1 MSKKKATRPSAAAPD
16 VAEVIHT
23 RTLREQRW
31 AFDQRRRRLSWSQIA
46 DLAIK
51 PPSEGGLGYARS
63 PSALKAAYAVH
74 VAEVQQIEEAT
85 RPESTMLMLAT
96 LDDMH
101 RELTS
106 LAGPVDHL
114 RTAQA
119 RRMAEA
125 DGKSAEE
132 VEAVVVLRPDADRR
146 DAIKA
151 LAVVERDRAKLL
163 GLDAPINVEVTHHD
177 ATVAE
182 LEDARAR
189 LGIVTP
195 IKKKANR

>member
-1 MSKKKATRPSAAAPD
+1 MSKKKRDP
-16 VAEVIHT
+16 AEVIHA

-31 AFDQRRRRLSWSQIA
+31 AFEQRRRRLRWDQIA

-63 PSALKAAYAVH
+63 PKALREAYNVH
-74 VAEVQQIEEAT
+74 VAEVVQLEEAT
-85 RPESTMLMLAT
+85 RPESTTLMLAS
-96 LDDMH
+96 LNEKH
-101 RELTS
+101 RALERLAHPIDELATD
-106 LAGPVDHL
+106 A
-114 RTAQA
+114 A
-119 RRMAEA
+119 RRKARE
-125 DGKSAEE
+125 DGKDDAE
-132 VEAVVVLRPDADRR
+132 VEAIVVPRDERTIIAATQAAAQIDR
-146 DAIKA
+146 DI
-151 LAVVERDRAKLL
+151 AKLL
-163 GLDAPINVEVTHHD
+163 GLDAPIAVDVTHHD